1 MTRRTI
7 IAVDDSSTNLIS
19 CKKVLRDT
27 YEVFTV
33 PSAQKMFE
41 LLEQVIPDL
50 ILLDVQMPVMNGYEA
65 IRILK
70 DTEAYKDIPVIFLSA
85 MDDAESEIEGLNLG
99 AVDYIHK
106 PFVGALLIKR
116 IESHMAVVDAKKE
129 MQNLKRSVNKLRDDS
144 TVADADSEVVKAL
157 LSETSFLFKMDQTM
171 HRSIMTVIELIESAI
186 KSEDVTKIKQYLGDA
201 DVEARMILEIID
213 GTLET

>member
-1 MTRRTI
+1 
-7 IAVDDSSTNLIS
+7 
-19 CKKVLRDT
+19 
-27 YEVFTV
+27 
-33 PSAQKMFE
+33 
-41 LLEQVIPDL
+41 VIPDL

-70 DTEAYKDIPVIFLSA
+70 DTETYKDIPVIFLSA

-129 MQNLKRSVNKLRDDS
+129 MQNLKQSVSRLRIDGVDGE
-144 TVADADSEVVKAL
+144 TDSEVVKAL
-157 LSETSFLFKMDQTM
+157 LSETSFLLKMDQTI
-171 HRSIMTVIELIESAI
+171 RTSLLTVIELIETAI
-186 KSEDVTKIKQYLGDA
+186 KSEDITMVKQHLGDA
-201 DVEARMILEIID
+201 DVEARMILQIVD
-213 GTLET
+213 GTLDT

>member
-1 MTRRTI
+1 MPRRTI

-70 DTEAYKDIPVIFLSA
+70 DTETYKDIPVIFLSA

-129 MQNLKRSVNKLRDDS
+129 MQNLKQSVSRLRIDGVDGE
-144 TVADADSEVVKAL
+144 TDSEVVKAL
-157 LSETSFLFKMDQTM
+157 LSETSFLLKMDQTI
-171 HRSIMTVIELIESAI
+171 RTSLLTVIELIETAI
-186 KSEDVTKIKQYLGDA
+186 KSEDITMVKQHLGDA
-201 DVEARMILEIID
+201 DVEARMILQIVD
-213 GTLET
+213 GTLDT